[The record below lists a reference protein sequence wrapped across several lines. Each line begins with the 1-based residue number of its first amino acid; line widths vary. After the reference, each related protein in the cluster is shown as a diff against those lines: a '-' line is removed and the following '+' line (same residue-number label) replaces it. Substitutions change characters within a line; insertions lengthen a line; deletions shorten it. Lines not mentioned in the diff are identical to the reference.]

1 MLINF
6 LTLMTGIVGLITT
19 AIAVFRCKANPLIN
33 KYLIVFLSVISVR
46 FLVRGLSVYLHKIP
60 VEILT
65 SANVFMVILMGAC
78 SHLYFRDLVY
88 SKKWRAIDAIYL
100 IVPFVVVLLHLLNVQ
115 HLYEYDPSIRIVYVV
130 LLIASVATY
139 NILSY
144 RLLRNSI
151 WSKKSEEPILAKQTI
166 AIKSWTLY
174 LYASIVLL
182 GWMIILVFITNG
194 CNYNSKGNSYQITF
208 AALFWL
214 VFFIKLLATPELLY
228 GYDFMKIKIEAY
240 KKAEV
245 VMDAIW
251 ILDTRPGIK
260 NQKDIKIT
268 RSVTTNLNSYIRQ
281 IENLSFHTN
290 TFRNPEITVED
301 FAQKLSIPKVHLL
314 YVFKYHCT
322 ITFVDYKKIVRIHDA
337 IKLIETGFLKF
348 STMESLALKVGFSSY
363 KPFFNRFK
371 SITGTTPQE
380 YYKNLK

>member
-1 MLINF
+1 
-6 LTLMTGIVGLITT
+6 
-19 AIAVFRCKANPLIN
+19 
-33 KYLIVFLSVISVR
+33 
-46 FLVRGLSVYLHKIP
+46 
-60 VEILT
+60 
-65 SANVFMVILMGAC
+65 
-78 SHLYFRDLVY
+78 
-88 SKKWRAIDAIYL
+88 
-100 IVPFVVVLLHLLNVQ
+100 
-115 HLYEYDPSIRIVYVV
+115 
-130 LLIASVATY
+130 
-139 NILSY
+139 
-144 RLLRNSI
+144 
-151 WSKKSEEPILAKQTI
+151 
-166 AIKSWTLY
+166 
-174 LYASIVLL
+174 
-182 GWMIILVFITNG
+182 MIILVFITNG

-337 IKLIETGFLKF
+337 IKLIETGFLKS